1 MTSSKSS
8 FFTKLPGEIRNKIY
22 EKAFGGRVIHI
33 NLYADLCISDYW
45 PKNGAYDAT
54 KTRTRQPLPDT
65 VRYRDPQFW
74 GNSGNQP
81 RLGHWEREKSTAGD
95 GAHIIFDQIIP
106 SRWTTIG
113 VMGWL
118 LSCQQAYAET
128 INIMYS
134 NTFYFAGNASLQDF
148 IKISPQKSLACM
160 KGLIVEPVGLKSNID
175 YEVDNMA
182 YNTSGISEI
191 ELTVSIIGSGIF
203 QNLRELDVKIIDL
216 SRAQFMFAR
225 HADNQVQRALAVLDD
240 LIPKMGPRFQ
250 RLHIYL
256 EDFLFETAIKMDE
269 GSKKDSS
276 EQHGTLQ
283 IHGKQ
288 KFWRSTMNPSTRP
301 SGYWIAQD
309 NWRSHYL
316 SLIANY
322 SSGSVSQGLRRLIKF

>member
-1 MTSSKSS
+1 
-8 FFTKLPGEIRNKIY
+8 
-22 EKAFGGRVIHI
+22 
-33 NLYADLCISDYW
+33 
-45 PKNGAYDAT
+45 
-54 KTRTRQPLPDT
+54 
-65 VRYRDPQFW
+65 
-74 GNSGNQP
+74 
-81 RLGHWEREKSTAGD
+81 
-95 GAHIIFDQIIP
+95 
-106 SRWTTIG
+106 
-113 VMGWL
+113 
-118 LSCQQAYAET
+118 
-128 INIMYS
+128 MYS
-134 NTFYFAGNASLQDF
+134 NTFYFAGNASLQEF
-148 IKISPQKSLACM
+148 ITISPQNSLACL

-175 YEVDNMA
+175 YEVGNMA
-182 YNTSGISEI
+182 YNTSGIDEV
-191 ELTVSIIGSGIF
+191 ELAVSILGSGIF

-225 HADNQVQRALAVLDD
+225 HADNQVQRALSVLDD

-269 GSKKDSS
+269 SSKKDLPS
-276 EQHGTLQ
+276 EQDRTETLQ

-288 KFWRSTMNPSTRP
+288 KFWRSTMNLSSRP